1 MYVQKSYLPQKMRHG
16 RRMKIP
22 SEADEHIEAGEVPMR
37 KEEDFSG
44 GSSDDGVVVREAET
58 AMMTNMMK
66 AMVTDMIMSKIVL
79 FS

>member
-1 MYVQKSYLPQKMRHG
+1 
-16 RRMKIP
+16 
-22 SEADEHIEAGEVPMR
+22 MR
-37 KEEDFSG
+37 KEEEFSG

-79 FS
+79 EKAMVTDMIMTKIVLFS